1 MRGRAHLIGVVAAFS
16 TLSVVLADTGGF
28 DLARM
33 AWADKHIEAA
43 IGRGELPGAVLLVG
57 RGSQVVY
64 RKAYGHKAVKPE
76 KVVMTP
82 DTVFDMASVSKPVGC
97 ATSIMLLIERGQLNL
112 SDRVSRYFPDFAANG
127 KRDVTVEQLLL
138 HRGGLVPDNSLND
151 YRGTPAESLA
161 KIFALKTIYD
171 PGSGFDYTDVGYI
184 MLGELVKVVD
194 GRSLD
199 QFARQELFEP
209 LGMKDTGYMPSNEL
223 KPRCAPTEQRDG
235 HWMIGEVHDPR
246 AYALGGFAG
255 HAGLFSTADDMAR
268 YCRMMLSGGTLDGK
282 RILSELAVR
291 EMTRGRCLPDGTGCR
306 GYGFDVSTGFSSA
319 RGNLFEA
326 GSTYGHTG
334 FTGTMFWIDPNH
346 DCYVVLLTNA
356 VHPDGKGTVIDLRRR
371 VATVVASALI
381 ESPAEGYLPAM
392 VRPPVV
398 AGAASNPTGETRN
411 AVGKPAEVLCG
422 IDVLKRD
429 RFKLLEGRKVAL
441 ITNHT
446 GLDREGNRTLDLL
459 IAAPNVKV
467 VKLFSPEHGF
477 YGKLDEKVGD
487 AVDEKTGLK
496 VYSLYGKTNRPT
508 PEMLEGVDTIV
519 YDIQDVGA
527 RFYTYVATMGYA
539 MEEAAKG
546 RLKMIVLDR
555 PNPITGIRVDG
566 PIYDKPNRAFT
577 AFGPLPVVHG
587 MTVGE
592 LAQMFNA
599 EYKIDCDLTVV
610 QVEGWKRTMW
620 WDETG
625 LMWVNPSPNMR
636 NLTQATLYPAI
647 CLLEACNLS
656 VGRGT
661 DQPFECFGAP
671 WIDGRKLVAAL
682 NGAKLPG
689 VRFVPIQFTPV
700 PGTKL
705 AGKECQG
712 IYVLLTDRNLFE
724 PVRSGLTIGWH
735 LSRLFGSQFEVDKM
749 NNLVGNAQV
758 TEAIKAVARPDEL
771 PKCWREPLDAFKKV
785 RSQYLIY
792 AR

>member
-1 MRGRAHLIGVVAAFS
+1 MSGRTVLAGAVVAFVAA
-16 TLSVVLADTGGF
+16 SVGLADTGGF
-28 DLARM
+28 DQARM
-33 AWADKHIEAA
+33 AWADKQIEAA
-43 IGRGELPGAVLLVG
+43 IERGELPGAVLLVG
-57 RGSQVVY
+57 RGDQVVY
-64 RKAYGHKAVKPE
+64 RKAYGNKAVKPE
-76 KVVMTP
+76 KVAMTP

-97 ATSIMLLIERGQLNL
+97 ATSIMLLVERGQLNL
-112 SDRVSRYFPDFAANG
+112 SDRVSKYFPDFAANG
-127 KRDVTVEQLLL
+127 KKDVTVEQLLL
-138 HRGGLVPDNSLND
+138 HRGGLIPDNSLND
-151 YRGTPAESLA
+151 YKGTPAESLA
-161 KIFALKTIYD
+161 KILALKTTYE
-171 PGSGFDYTDVGYI
+171 PGTAFDYTDIGYI
-184 MLGELVKVVD
+184 MLGELVKAVD
-194 GRSLD
+194 GRPLS
-199 QFARQELFEP
+199 QFAKQELFEP
-209 LGMKDTGYMPSNEL
+209 LGMKDTGYMPSDEL

-268 YCRMMLSGGTLDGK
+268 YCRMMLNGGALDGK
-282 RILSELAVR
+282 RVLSEMTVR

-306 GYGFDVSTGFSSA
+306 GYGFDVSTGFSSS

-346 DCYVVLLTNA
+346 NCYVVLLTNA

-371 VATVVASALI
+371 VATVVASAMI
-381 ESPAEGYLPAM
+381 ESPEERYLPTM
-392 VRPPVV
+392 IRPPM
-398 AGAASNPTGETRN
+398 AAATASNPTGETRN
-411 AVGKPAEVLCG
+411 ALGKPAEVLCG

-429 RFKLLEGRKVAL
+429 NFKLLEGRKIAL

-446 GLDREGNRTLDLL
+446 GLDRDGNRTLDLL
-459 IAAPNVKV
+459 MAAPNVKV

-519 YDIQDVGA
+519 YDIQDIGA

-539 MEEAAKG
+539 MEEAAKAK
-546 RLKMIVLDR
+546 LKMVVLDR
-555 PNPITGIRVDG
+555 PNPITGLRVDG
-566 PIYDKPNRAFT
+566 PIYDKPDRIFT

-587 MTVGE
+587 MTLGE
-592 LAQMFNA
+592 LARMFNA
-599 EYKIDCDLTVV
+599 EYKIDCDLIVV
-610 QVEGWKRTMW
+610 QVEGWKRSMW
-620 WDETG
+620 YDETG

-636 NLTQATLYPAI
+636 NLTQATIYPAV

-661 DQPFECFGAP
+661 DQPFEYFGAP
-671 WIDGRKLVAAL
+671 WIDGKKLAAAL

-689 VRFVPIQFTPV
+689 VRFIPMEFTPI

-712 IYVLLTDRNLFE
+712 IYVLVTDRNAFE
-724 PVRSGLTIGWH
+724 PVRSGLTIGWN
-735 LSRLFGSQFEVDKM
+735 LWKLFGDKFEVDKM
-749 NNLVGNAQV
+749 NNLVGNAKV
-758 TEAIKAVARPDEL
+758 IASLKAAANPNEL
-771 PKCWREPLDAFKKV
+771 SGLWREPLDSFKKI
-785 RSQYLIY
+785 RARYLIY
-792 AR
+792 PR

>member
-1 MRGRAHLIGVVAAFS
+1 MRGRTHLIGLVVAFS

-57 RGSQVVY
+57 RGNQVVY
-64 RKAYGHKAVKPE
+64 RKAYGHRAVKPE
-76 KVVMTP
+76 KVVMVP
-82 DTVFDMASVSKPVGC
+82 DTIFDMASVSKPVGC

-151 YRGTPAESLA
+151 YKGTPAESLA

-171 PGSGFDYTDVGYI
+171 PGAGFDYTDVGYI
-184 MLGELVKVVD
+184 MLGELVKAVD

-235 HWMIGEVHDPR
+235 QWMIGEVHDPR

-282 RILSELAVR
+282 RILSELTVR

-381 ESPAEGYLPAM
+381 ESPAERYLPAV

-429 RFKLLEGRKVAL
+429 RFKLLEGRRVAL

-446 GLDREGNRTLDLL
+446 GLDRDGNRTLDLL
-459 IAAPNVKV
+459 IAATNVKV

-477 YGKLDEKVGD
+477 HGKLDEKVSD

-539 MEEAAKG
+539 MEEAAKAK
-546 RLKMIVLDR
+546 LKMIVLDR

-566 PIYDKPNRAFT
+566 PIYDKQNRAFT

-592 LAQMFNA
+592 LAGMFNA
-599 EYKIDCDLTVV
+599 EYKIGCDLTVV

-647 CLLEACNLS
+647 CLLEGCNLS

-661 DQPFECFGAP
+661 DQPFEFFGAP
-671 WIDGRKLVAAL
+671 WIDSRKLAAAL

-689 VRFVPIQFTPV
+689 VRFVPIQFVPV

-712 IYVLLTDRNLFE
+712 IYVLLTDRNVFE
-724 PVRSGLTIGWH
+724 PVRSGLAIGWH

-758 TEAIKAVARPDEL
+758 TEAVKAVARPDEL
-771 PKCWREPLDAFKKV
+771 SKLWREPLDAFKKV